1 MCRIAA
7 VITLPTYRFLS
18 EKFQGLY
25 QLSPV
30 RIQDREAF
38 PDFYLLFFCGFLWK
52 EAGFCLDSTLDRSR
66 IPHLILKLKKMSN
79 QIIVTTGIY
88 DAIKDTLRRKKVS
101 IEEEKRLAEELRKAK
116 QVLRRDLPADVVT
129 VERKVT
135 LKDHTLNFEHEYI
148 FVPSTR
154 AKLKKNKHSILS
166 DIALAVVGYK
176 VGDIINWPFKD
187 GERKIEILKVEAWE
201 G

>member
-1 MCRIAA
+1 
-7 VITLPTYRFLS
+7 
-18 EKFQGLY
+18 
-25 QLSPV
+25 
-30 RIQDREAF
+30 
-38 PDFYLLFFCGFLWK
+38 
-52 EAGFCLDSTLDRSR
+52 
-66 IPHLILKLKKMSN
+66 MSN
-79 QIIVTTGIY
+79 HIIVTTGIY

-101 IEEEKRLAEELRKAK
+101 IGEEKRLTEELRKAK
-116 QVLRRDLPADVVT
+116 QVLRRDLPADIVT

-135 LKDHTLNFEHEYI
+135 LKDHTLDFEHEYI
-148 FVPSTR
+148 FVASTK